1 MVVGQ
6 LIDLQLNNRPAIGF
20 TRPISCDEPEV
31 SRVIRETLISA
42 VACSAVPSRL
52 RLLALINCR
61 GAAKEVQ

>member
-6 LIDLQLNNRPAIGF
+6 IIDLQLTNRPAIGF
-20 TRPISCDEPEV
+20 TTDLLRRTRR
-31 SRVIRETLISA
+31 RVIRETLISA